1 MTTYDVTGTAD
12 CPSMTFTLAG
22 TADSTTYDALAA
34 DIRTWSDGYNITLLW
49 TFTALYWAEMATDTT
64 LEVAYGNAAT
74 LSTAANGAY
83 NHSMVW
89 AWDSTNSEVDVS
101 TALNGTYLPTSV
113 VTTAGDLGMD
123 STSAVAMTDAKYDFT
138 ASPVITGAGDFI
150 AVDNTYSGVFY
161 MPSEPAT
168 AATGETTTTGDRLDT
183 GDVLGVFCGTAEPTA
198 TGSASLT
205 LTLGAASLAAAGSAA
220 LATALAF

>member
-22 TADSTTYDALAA
+22 TADSTAYDALAA

-49 TFTALYWAEMATDTT
+49 TFTTLYYAEMANDTT
-64 LEVAYGNAAT
+64 LEVAFGNAAT
-74 LSTAANGAY
+74 LTTAANGAY
-83 NHSMVW
+83 NHNCGW
-89 AWDSTNSEVDVS
+89 AWDSTNSEVDMS
-101 TALNGTYLPTSV
+101 TALTATYIPTAV
-113 VTTAGDLGMD
+113 ATTAGDLGKD
-123 STSAVAMTDAKYDFT
+123 STSVVAMTDAKYDFT
-138 ASPVITGAGDFI
+138 ASPVVTGTADYT
-150 AVDNTYSGVFY
+150 AVDGTYSGMFY

-168 AATGETTTTGDRLDT
+168 AATGETDATGDRLDT

-198 TGSASLT
+198 TGSTTLT